1 MDGHSEGVQ
10 KMGQRL
16 LSLLLGSALSAVG
29 LVFLWHGMPHSA
41 SVVCQR
47 SPEKEMDCQ
56 QQAKILWFI
65 PIETIPL
72 NGLKSARLLKGENA
86 YDGEVF
92 AVALT
97 GRNGELI
104 FGNSLDREEVE
115 ADLSKVKVFLKDASL
130 STLNLNRYQAE
141 WLFVLLGL
149 PIAALGFWTIFWA
162 VTADLS
168 QSGNDKSLG

>member
-1 MDGHSEGVQ
+1 
-10 KMGQRL
+10 MGQRL

-29 LVFLWHGMPHSA
+29 LVFLWHGMPHSS

-47 SPEKEMDCQ
+47 SPEKEIDCQ
-56 QQAKILWFI
+56 RQAKILWFI

-72 NGLKSARLLKGENA
+72 NGLNSVRLVKGENA

-97 GRNGELI
+97 GKNGELI

-115 ADLSKVKVFLKDASL
+115 ADLSKAKVFLKDASL
-130 STLNLNRYQAE
+130 TTLSLNRDQVE

-149 PIAALGFWTIFWA
+149 PLAALGFWTIFWA
-162 VTADLS
+162 VTVKFES
-168 QSGNDKSLG
+168 SR